1 MLPVAIAG
9 DGFGIAP
16 SRWYFPDKVRTT
28 LQNVTVKRISA
39 TFEAGVDGGPGAFRR
54 PSAAGLGEPGAVRE
68 GFCTAAFFAEGD
80 WANREDQVAIAYA
93 SQGGGRGGGVALGDE
108 LAGGFNLVAAD
119 FVFAGGTLDA
129 VLANDFGP
137 DRQGG
142 TFGIPARW

>member
-1 MLPVAIAG
+1 MGVKNSDAGDSDSVGGAGGMAHMLPVAIAG

-68 GFCTAAFFAEGD
+68 GFCM
-80 WANREDQVAIAYA
+80 
-93 SQGGGRGGGVALGDE
+93 
-108 LAGGFNLVAAD
+108 LV
-119 FVFAGGTLDA
+119 
-129 VLANDFGP
+129 
-137 DRQGG
+137 
-142 TFGIPARW
+142 